1 MLFTAY
7 YILTALFTAFISFAW
22 SGRFGV
28 NLLIKLTAFALCIS
42 SILMLLREQGFLV
55 QI

>member
-7 YILTALFTAFISFAW
+7 YIATALFTAAMSVMW
-22 SGRFGV
+22 SRRWGV
-28 NLLIKLTAFALCIS
+28 NLLIKLSAFALCIA

>member
-7 YILTALFTAFISFAW
+7 YILAALFTAFISFVW
-22 SGRFGV
+22 STRTWIS
-28 NLLIKLTAFALCIS
+28 LLIKLTAFALCIA
-42 SILMLLREQGFLV
+42 SILMLLREQGLLV